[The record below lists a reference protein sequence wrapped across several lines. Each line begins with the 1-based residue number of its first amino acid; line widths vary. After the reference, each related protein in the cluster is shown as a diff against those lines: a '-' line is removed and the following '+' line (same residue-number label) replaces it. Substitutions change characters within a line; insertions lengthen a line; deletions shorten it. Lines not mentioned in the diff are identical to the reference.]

1 MSICISL
8 QPLDT
13 TAKSKGVSLDE
24 VEDVEEEEGRMMM
37 IHDQSY
43 LEQQQAT
50 IEG

>member
-24 VEDVEEEEGRMMM
+24 DEDVEDEEGRMM